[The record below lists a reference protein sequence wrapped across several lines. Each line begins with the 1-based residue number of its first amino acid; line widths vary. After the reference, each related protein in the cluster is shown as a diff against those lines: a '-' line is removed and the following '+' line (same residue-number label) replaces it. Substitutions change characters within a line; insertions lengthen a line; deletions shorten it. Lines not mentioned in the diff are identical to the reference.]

1 MPFVP
6 GLRDTIVQP
15 LYDSEQIPMAG
26 TTSLRFFTV
35 PLGQNFQ
42 SGLRAKTIGDTN
54 MTLAGQLPN
63 PYTHR
68 VYGFRLAFLWNIP
81 QADIVIAINTAGFE
95 FNVGA
100 KPFLQVPARTIPG
113 GNGVYGFYTQAAAAT
128 AAILNNGWP
137 SSDNIYKIGRQPQTL
152 SPTENFNIVMTWPAV
167 QALSA
172 AQTVTVYLEG
182 VLRRGAQ

>member
-15 LYDSEQIPMAG
+15 LYDSEQIPAAG
-26 TTSLRFFTV
+26 TTSLRFFSV

-42 SGLRAKTIGDTN
+42 SGLRAKAIGDTN

-68 VYGFRLAFLWNIP
+68 VYGFRMQFLFNLVR
-81 QADIVIAINTAGFE
+81 ADAIVAVNTAGFE

-100 KPFLQVPARTIPG
+100 KPFLQIPARSIPG
-113 GNGVYGFYTQAAAAT
+113 GNGLFGAHGETLAAASSAM
-128 AAILNNGWP
+128 ANGWP
-137 SSDNIYKIGRQPQTL
+137 SADNIYKIGRQPLTL
-152 SPTENFNIVMTWPAV
+152 SPTENFNVVMTWPAV

-172 AQTVTVYLEG
+172 ATTVTVYLEG